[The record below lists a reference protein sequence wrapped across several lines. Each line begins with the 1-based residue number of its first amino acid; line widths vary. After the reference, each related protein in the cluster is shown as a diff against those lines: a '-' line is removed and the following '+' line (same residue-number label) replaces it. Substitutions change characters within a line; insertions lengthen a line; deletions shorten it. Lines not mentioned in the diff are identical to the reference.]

1 MTEQVT
7 TDKHV
12 SKKHLKV
19 FKFIPKQ
26 LKISLAGFIYL
37 LVCYELLRLG
47 FLIANRQYFA
57 GVPAGQVLWAF
68 VYGLRFDLSALLML
82 NGVIL
87 LLYNLPGFPGRFQW
101 YSKTMLA
108 LFWLVNI
115 PGFIVNLTDY
125 GYYAFT
131 QRRLMFEL
139 FAMPGEILGMLPGL
153 VSGYWYLFLLLAAAI
168 GLFIYASLKLFK
180 GLDRSITYKFNP
192 FTESLSIILI
202 IGLAVLGIRG
212 GLQSKPI
219 RQNHAFF
226 SESRAAGYLALN
238 STFTVLRSLSQP
250 KLAEFQFM
258 PREQAQSLIEEMLRD
273 PNETMADRE
282 YPFLRQKQFP
292 GPGKK
297 LNLVIFIMESWSAGQ
312 IGAIA
317 GGPSATPFFDSLA
330 RQGIL
335 YTNFMANAQR
345 SLEAVPAI
353 LTSIPAFY
361 NNHSFINS
369 QAEMNRVMGLGHILL
384 KRGYTTSFHH
394 GAKVGSMGFDAY
406 ARTAGFLK
414 YYGKEDYP
422 GLADSLQDGTWGVY
436 DEEFFLDALSR
447 INSFKKPFASVI
459 FSLSP
464 HDPLKIPSYRE
475 ALFAE
480 YKDDDKFRRALRY
493 SDFSLKTFF
502 EKARKED
509 WYANTIFIITGDH
522 PYHSMRN
529 DFVSIFQVP
538 LLIYRPQGLAPGRE
552 DGIGSQVDILPTVL
566 DLLSLS
572 TIHASMGSS
581 LLSGKKE
588 HYAVVRHGAQFAIFD
603 DRLVLVSDLEKI
615 NGLYDH
621 RNDAAFKNDLQ
632 TAKPEEAKKLFAYLR
647 AYIQQAS
654 YAIARDRICREE
666 DTK

>member
-1 MTEQVT
+1 M
-7 TDKHV
+7 KN
-12 SKKHLKV
+12 LKTYYWDL
-19 FKFIPKQ
+19 IPKP
-26 LKISLAGFIYL
+26 LLISVAGLVYL
-37 LVCYELLRLG
+37 LFCYELLRLG
-47 FLIANRQYFA
+47 FLVANRQYFA

-125 GYYAFT
+125 GYYGFT

-139 FAMPGEILGMLPGL
+139 FAMPRETMDMVPSL
-153 VSGYWYLFLLLAAAI
+153 VRGYWPLFLLLAVLT
-168 GLFIYASLKLFK
+168 GLFIYSSLKLFSR
-180 GLDRSITYKFNP
+180 LDKKTAYKFNP
-192 FTESLSIILI
+192 FTELLSLILI

-258 PREQAQSLIEEMLRD
+258 PREQAQDLVEAMLLD
-273 PNETMADRE
+273 PNETMANRE

-292 GPGKK
+292 DAEKK
-297 LNLVIFIMESWSAGQ
+297 LNVVIFIMESWSAGQ
-312 IGAIA
+312 IGALSE
-317 GGPSATPFFDSLA
+317 GPSATPFFDSLS

-335 YTNFMANAQR
+335 YTNFMANSQR

-414 YYGKEDYP
+414 YYGKEDFP

-436 DEEFFLDALSR
+436 DEEFFGDALSR
-447 INSFKKPFASVI
+447 MNSFNKPFASVI

-464 HDPLKIPSYRE
+464 HDPLKIPRYRE
-475 ALFAE
+475 SLFAE

-493 SDFSLKTFF
+493 SDLSLKAFF
-502 EKARKED
+502 EKARNQD
-509 WYANTIFIITGDH
+509 WYENTVFIITGDH

-529 DFVSIFQVP
+529 NFASIFQVP
-538 LLIYRPQGLAPGRE
+538 LLIYRPKGLAPGRD

-572 TIHASMGSS
+572 TTHASMGSS

-588 HYAVVRHGAQFAIFD
+588 HYAVVRHGAEFAVFD
-603 DRLVLVSDLEKI
+603 NRLVLVSDLEKI

-621 RNDAAFKNDLQ
+621 RKDSGFKNDLQ
-632 TAKPEEAKKLFAYLR
+632 TARPEEAGKLFEYLR

-666 DTK
+666 DIR

>member
-1 MTEQVT
+1 M
-7 TDKHV
+7 KN
-12 SKKHLKV
+12 LKTYILGLV
-19 FKFIPKQ
+19 PKP
-26 LKISLAGFIYL
+26 LRITILGLAYL

-57 GVPAGQVLWAF
+57 DVPAGQVLWAF

-108 LFWLVNI
+108 LFWLMNI

-125 GYYAFT
+125 GYYGFT

-139 FAMPGEILGMLPGL
+139 FTMPRETMDMVPSL
-153 VSGYWYLFLLLAAAI
+153 VRGYWPLFLLLAVLT
-168 GLFIYASLKLFK
+168 GLFIYSSLKFFSR
-180 GLDRSITYKFNP
+180 LDKKTAYKFNP
-192 FTESLSIILI
+192 FAESLSLVLI
-202 IGLAVLGIRG
+202 VGLAVLGIRG

-258 PREQAQSLIEEMLRD
+258 PREQTQELVETMLRD
-273 PNETMADRE
+273 PNETMADLE

-292 GPGKK
+292 GPEQK

-317 GGPSATPFFDSLA
+317 GCPSATPFFDSLS
-330 RQGIL
+330 RQGML

-361 NNHSFINS
+361 NNNSFIGS
-369 QAEMNRVMGLGHILL
+369 RAEMNRVLGLGHILL

-414 YYGKEDYP
+414 YYGKEDFP
-422 GLADSLQDGTWGVY
+422 GLADSMQDGTWGVY

-464 HDPLKIPSYRE
+464 HDPLKIPRYRE
-475 ALFAE
+475 ALFAG
-480 YKDDDKFRRALRY
+480 YKEDDKFRRALRY
-493 SDFSLKTFF
+493 SDHSLKIFF
-502 EKARKED
+502 DKARKEG
-509 WYANTIFIITGDH
+509 WYENTVFIITGDH

-529 DFVSIFQVP
+529 DFASIFRVP
-538 LLIYRPQGLAPGRE
+538 LLIYRPKGLAPARD

-572 TIHASMGSS
+572 STHASMGSS

-588 HYAVVRHGAQFAIFD
+588 HYAVVRHGAEFAVFD
-603 DRLVLVSDLEKI
+603 DRLVLVSDLEKV
-615 NGLYDH
+615 NGFYDH
-621 RNDAAFKNDLQ
+621 RNDSGFKNDLQ
-632 TAKPEEAKKLFAYLR
+632 TAKPEEAGKMFEYLR

-654 YAIARDRICREE
+654 YAIAQDRICREG

>member
-1 MTEQVT
+1 M
-7 TDKHV
+7 KN
-12 SKKHLKV
+12 LKTHILGLV
-19 FKFIPKQ
+19 PKP
-26 LKISLAGFIYL
+26 LRITILGLAYL

-68 VYGLRFDLSALLML
+68 VYGLRFDVSALLML

-87 LLYNLPGFPGRFQW
+87 LLYNLPGFPGRYQW

-139 FAMPGEILGMLPGL
+139 FAMPRETMDMVPSL
-153 VSGYWYLFLLLAAAI
+153 VRGYWPLFLLLAV
-168 GLFIYASLKLFK
+168 LTSVFIFSSLKFFSR
-180 GLDRSITYKFNP
+180 LDKKTAYKFNL
-192 FTESLSIILI
+192 FTESLSLVLI
-202 IGLAVLGIRG
+202 AGLAVLGIRG

-226 SESRAAGYLALN
+226 SESRSAGYLALN

-258 PREQAQSLIEEMLRD
+258 PREQAQNLIEKMLRD

-292 GPGKK
+292 CPEQK

-312 IGAIA
+312 VGPDP
-317 GGPSATPFFDSLA
+317 GRPSATPFFDSLA
-330 RQGIL
+330 VQGL
-335 YTNFMANAQR
+335 LFTNFMANSQR

-447 INSFKKPFASVI
+447 MNSFNKPFASVI

-475 ALFAE
+475 ALIAG

-493 SDFSLKTFF
+493 SDYSLKRFF
-502 EKARKED
+502 EQARKEH
-509 WYANTIFIITGDH
+509 WYENTVFIITGDH

-529 DFVSIFQVP
+529 DFASIFQVP
-538 LLIYRPQGLAPGRE
+538 LLIYRPKGLAPARV

-572 TIHASMGSS
+572 ATHASMGSS
-581 LLSGKKE
+581 LVSGKKE
-588 HYAVVRHGAQFAIFD
+588 HYAVVRHGAEFAVFD

-621 RNDAAFKNDLQ
+621 RNDSGFKNDLQ
-632 TAKPEEAKKLFAYLR
+632 TAKPEETGKMFEYLR

-654 YAIARDRICREE
+654 YAIARDRICREG
-666 DTK
+666 DVR

>member
-1 MTEQVT
+1 M
-7 TDKHV
+7 KN
-12 SKKHLKV
+12 LKTY
-19 FKFIPKQ
+19 FWNIIPKP
-26 LKISLAGFIYL
+26 LLISVAGLVYL
-37 LVCYELLRLG
+37 LFCYELLRLG

-101 YSKTMLA
+101 YSKIMLA

-125 GYYAFT
+125 GYYGFT

-139 FAMPGEILGMLPGL
+139 FAMPRETMDMVPSL
-153 VSGYWYLFLLLAAAI
+153 VRGYWPLFLLLALLT
-168 GLFIYASLKLFK
+168 GLFIYSSLKLFSR
-180 GLDRSITYKFNP
+180 LDKKTPYKFNL
-192 FTESLSIILI
+192 FTELLNIVLI

-226 SESRAAGYLALN
+226 SENRAAGYLALN

-250 KLAEFQFM
+250 RLAAYQFM
-258 PREQAQSLIEEMLRD
+258 PRERAQNLVEAMLRD
-273 PNETMADRE
+273 PNETMSDRE
-282 YPFLRQKQFP
+282 YPFLRHKQFP
-292 GPGKK
+292 VPEKR

-312 IGAIA
+312 IGATSGA
-317 GGPSATPFFDSLA
+317 PSATPFFDSLA
-330 RQGIL
+330 GQGML
-335 YTNFMANAQR
+335 FNNFMANSQR

-361 NNHSFINS
+361 NNHSFIGS
-369 QAEMNRVMGLGHILL
+369 RAEMNRVMGLGQILL
-384 KRGYTTSFHH
+384 KRGYITSFHH

-414 YYGKEDYP
+414 YYGREDFP

-436 DEEFFLDALSR
+436 DEEFFLHALSKM
-447 INSFKKPFASVI
+447 NGFNTPFASVI

-493 SDFSLKTFF
+493 SDHSLRIFF
-502 EKARKED
+502 ERARKEG
-509 WYANTIFIITGDH
+509 WYENTAFIITGDH

-529 DFVSIFQVP
+529 SFASIFQVP
-538 LLIYRPQGLAPGRE
+538 LLIYCPGRVKPE
-552 DGIGSQVDILPTVL
+552 VRAGIGSQVDILPTVL
-566 DLLSLS
+566 DLFSLS
-572 TIHASMGSS
+572 NTHASMGSS
-581 LLSGKKE
+581 LLSGKRE
-588 HYAVVRHGAQFAIFD
+588 HYAVVRHGAEFAVFD
-603 DRLVLVSDLEKI
+603 NEMALISDLEKV
-615 NGLYDH
+615 NGLYDY
-621 RNDAAFKNDLQ
+621 RNDWAFKADLQ
-632 TAKPEEAKKLFAYLR
+632 TARPEEARKLFEYLR

-654 YAIARDRICREE
+654 YAIARDRICREG
-666 DTK
+666 DVR